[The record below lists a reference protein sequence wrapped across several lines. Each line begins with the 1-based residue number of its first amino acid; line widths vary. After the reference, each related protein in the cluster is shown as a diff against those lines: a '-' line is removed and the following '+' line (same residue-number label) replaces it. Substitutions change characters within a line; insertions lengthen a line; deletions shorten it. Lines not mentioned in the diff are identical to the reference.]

1 VFLTNATMET
11 YFQGPTSTACQ
22 NDELPTGVRCPPPA
36 WVSGTAPNN
45 KDTTVDS
52 TPIFA
57 TESCMGC
64 HSSASFNG
72 AKATAGTKQLTG
84 DFSWLFSQK
93 AQ

>member
-1 VFLTNATMET
+1 MPGHPLGERG
-11 YFQGPTSTACQ
+11 GP
-22 NDELPTGVRCPPPA
+22 NDK
-36 WVSGTAPNN
+36 N
-45 KDTTVDS
+45 TTVNS

-64 HSSASFNG
+64 HSSASFAG
-72 AKATAGTKQLTG
+72 AKPIVPGVNTMQLTG